1 MKKEEEFNLFRCITC
16 NSDED
21 LELGELFKHLEE
33 VHNITKTE
41 GSRNL
46 ILHLNKGKF
55 HQSTYEWNIA
65 GVKFY
70 QYINIGV
77 IKRPY

>member
-55 HQSTYEWNIA
+55 HQSTYE
-65 GVKFY
+65 
-70 QYINIGV
+70 
-77 IKRPY
+77 